1 MNEELRATGAHIDQ
15 FYYCP
20 HHPEGTVADYQRQCA
35 CRKPEPGMLR
45 NAMADW
51 DIELERSFLVGDKP
65 SDIEAGQAVGVRSYL
80 FTDDDLET
88 LIKNG
93 CGYAQGR

>member
-1 MNEELRATGAHIDQ
+1 MNEELRATGSHIDQ

-51 DIELERSFLVGDKP
+51 DIE
-65 SDIEAGQAVGVRSYL
+65 AGQAVGVRSYL